1 MKTRRQ
7 FIAGIAVAGGVV
19 GTSRFVAAQE
29 TERPAKLDAEMV
41 GKFVGKSHGD
51 MRTVKELLKTNP
63 EIVNAAWD
71 WGGGDWETG
80 LGAASHV
87 GRRDIAELLL
97 ENGARLDAFAS
108 TMLGHTSIVKEM
120 LSSFPRLHTVPGP
133 HGIPL
138 LSHAIFG
145 KEKADAIFEL
155 LLKEGAD
162 VNAASN
168 NGMTVLMAAAGTG
181 RVSIVEALLEKGA
194 DPNAKDSKGKTAWD
208 RAKSREKHKAAK
220 ALERAMKG

>member
-7 FIAGIAVAGGVV
+7 FMTGMAVAGAIV
-19 GTSRFVAAQE
+19 GTPRVVFGQDI
-29 TERPAKLDAEMV
+29 ERPRKLEAELV

-51 MRTVKELLKTNP
+51 IQTVTELLKSTP

-97 ENGARLDAFAS
+97 EHGARIDAFAA
-108 TMLGHTSIVKEM
+108 TMLGQTSIVKEM
-120 LSSFPRLHTVPGP
+120 LTHHPQLHTIRGP
-133 HGIPL
+133 HGIAL

-145 KEKADAIFEL
+145 KEKADNVFDL
-155 LLKEGAD
+155 LLMAGAD

-168 NGMTVLMAAAGTG
+168 IGMTPLMAAASIG
-181 RVSIVEALLEKGA
+181 REPVVQVLLEKGA
-194 DPNAKDSKGKTAWD
+194 DPQAKDDKGQTAYD
-208 RAKSREKHKAAK
+208 IAVSREKQEVAK
-220 ALERAMKG
+220 VLQRAMKK